1 MHILNTKE
9 IKHAFTVVKIPI
21 SIPTQNVKDYTHSV
35 ESDPGI
41 LQRKDTLYD
50 NN

>member
-21 SIPTQNVKDYTHSV
+21 SIPTQNVKDYSHAA
-35 ESDPGI
+35 ESDRGT
-41 LQRKDTLYD
+41 LQRKGTLYG